1 MVPPM
6 PPLLNL
12 PVRIFDDLRIEADP
26 GAQLTPAQ
34 GLALG
39 EQIIRAAARQQVLDR
54 AASLPP
60 AKLANRNRRNA

>member
-1 MVPPM
+1 M
-6 PPLLNL
+6 LLMADL

-39 EQIIRAAARQQVLDR
+39 EEIIRRAVRKQVADKV
-54 AASLPP
+54 ALPP
-60 AKLANRNRRNA
+60 GKMANRNKRNA

>member
-1 MVPPM
+1 M
-6 PPLLNL
+6 LLMADL

-39 EQIIRAAARQQVLDR
+39 EEIIRRAVRKQVADKV
-54 AASLPP
+54 ALPP
-60 AKLANRNRRNA
+60 AKLANRNRRGG

>member
-1 MVPPM
+1 M
-6 PPLLNL
+6 LLMADL

-39 EQIIRAAARQQVLDR
+39 EELIRRAVRKQVADKV
-54 AASLPP
+54 ALPP